1 MVILLQTVKTPEN
14 PRRVIK
20 EFSGPLLK
28 TPENPHYEIDIFT
41 HIYIYICF
49 HRSVVSKTYS
59 KTYPPGNK
67 LKFSFVPAPPPFPQI
82 QC

>member
-1 MVILLQTVKTPEN
+1 MVILLQTVTTPEN

-41 HIYIYICF
+41 HIYIYMF
-49 HRSVVSKTYS
+49 
-59 KTYPPGNK
+59 PP
-67 LKFSFVPAPPPFPQI
+67 VDRI
-82 QC
+82 QNLFKNLSTWQQT